1 MIRAVIS
8 DFGGVLTS
16 PLIESFLAYQEES
29 GVRFEDLGRAMMR
42 IAERSGEHPLFELEK
57 GRITEADFLSSI
69 EAELEGPVKL
79 GSLRDTY
86 FAHLRPNGPMIGY
99 MRELRDRGLRMALL
113 TNNVREWEP
122 HWRSK
127 LPDIDEIFEVVVDSA
142 FVGMRKP
149 ERGIYELTLEQLGDG
164 VHAEQCVFVDD
175 TDVNCDAAAELGMQA
190 VRFRDSDQAIAE
202 LEELLSR
209 EA

>member
-69 EAELEGPVKL
+69 ESELKGPVKL

-127 LPDIDEIFEVVVDSA
+127 LPDIDAIFEVVVDSA

-164 VHAEQCVFVDD
+164 VHAEECVFVDD
-175 TDVNCDAAAELGMQA
+175 TDVNCDAAAELGMHA